1 MTNLTLSPFGL
12 FLAAVLSA
20 TNVLADVSR
29 KKVVERHELIA
40 ATFWVRVFAAIV
52 FSLPIIVFTGLGTPP
67 LIHAPAAIA
76 PEEIKNS
83 ETLLLKLKQGA
94 DPVSQYVWEQMPES
108 NKQAILEAEQAK
120 NPEPLSKALANGF
133 NKVIEGDSI
142 HQERRFEGVLLS
154 ADSRGLIDKEPRF
167 DALAYHNRVL
177 LEDVYPEEISQRRQC
192 ALFGLSA
199 WMVPPPVA
207 FGIYL
212 MIDVAFIALA
222 QILLMK
228 ALQISPM
235 SLCIPFMSFSPVFL
249 IATAFLVLGE
259 MPPPV
264 KLIGVSLIVVGSF
277 VIHRRLFATGW
288 TAPFE
293 AIIREKG
300 CRYVLLVAL
309 ILAITMPVEKQL
321 ILMSDPLTTAFS
333 NGIGLCLLFG
343 IFAYAQSSNV
353 KAVMRQTPHWAI
365 IAGIFDAGAI
375 LLLYVTLNY
384 LALVITISI
393 KRAGIVLAIL
403 LGWLIFK
410 EREITDKLI
419 AASVMVGGIL
429 IFYLPLE
436 WREALLLAG
445 LVLGGMAVALYATR
459 PQASVPEPVLVA
471 TKEA

>member
-1 MTNLTLSPFGL
+1 LTQS
-12 FLAAVLSA
+12 
-20 TNVLADVSR
+20 
-29 KKVVERHELIA
+29 
-40 ATFWVRVFAAIV
+40 
-52 FSLPIIVFTGLGTPP
+52 
-67 LIHAPAAIA
+67 
-76 PEEIKNS
+76 
-83 ETLLLKLKQGA
+83 A
-94 DPVSQYVWEQMPES
+94 DPISKHLWEQMPEPS
-108 NKQAILEAEQAK
+108 REEVLETGQQKDEEQ
-120 NPEPLSKALANGF
+120 LSKALAKGL
-133 NKVIEGDSI
+133 NKIIEGESI
-142 HQERRFEGVLLS
+142 YQEKRFEAVLLS
-154 ADSRGLIDKEPRF
+154 DENQGLLAKKPLF
-167 DALAYHNRVL
+167 DALAYHNRML
-177 LEDVYPEEISQRRQC
+177 LEDAFPQEIAQRRDC

-199 WMVPPPVA
+199 WRVAPTVA
-207 FGIYL
+207 FGAYL
-212 MIDVAFIALA
+212 AIDVAFIALA

-249 IATAFLVLGE
+249 VATAFIVLGE

-264 KLIGVSLIVVGSF
+264 KLIGVSLIVAGSF
-277 VIHRRLFATGW
+277 VIHRKLFATGW

-293 AIIREKG
+293 AVIREKG

-333 NGIGLCLLFG
+333 NGIGLCILFG
-343 IFAYAQSSNV
+343 IFAYAQGSNV
-353 KAVMRQTPHWAI
+353 KAVMRQTPQWAI
-365 IAGIFDAGAI
+365 IAGVFDAAAI

-429 IFYLPLE
+429 IFYLPLD
-436 WREALLLAG
+436 WHEALLLAA
-445 LVLGGMAVALYATR
+445 LVLVGMAAALYATR
-459 PQASVPEPVLVA
+459 QRASVVVPVLVA